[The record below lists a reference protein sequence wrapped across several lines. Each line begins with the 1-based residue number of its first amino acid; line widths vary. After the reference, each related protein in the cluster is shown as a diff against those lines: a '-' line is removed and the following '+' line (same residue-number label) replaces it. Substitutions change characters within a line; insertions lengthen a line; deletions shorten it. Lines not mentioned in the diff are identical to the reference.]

1 MISTK
6 ESIAIAVQMGK
17 LNMLAARHGGGAV
30 GVEKAYREVAKTMHP
45 DTPGGDAEQF
55 RILVAARRHLL
66 IQLTAIEFVA
76 KKLPGPDGPPKKET
90 TH

>member
-1 MISTK
+1 
-6 ESIAIAVQMGK
+6 
-17 LNMLAARHGGGAV
+17 
-30 GVEKAYREVAKTMHP
+30 MHP
-45 DTPGGDAEQF
+45 DAPGGDAEQF